1 MKRAMP
7 HFLLLALLLFC
18 AACGINSSRPG
29 DLKPVLPASMF
40 VEHEG
45 SFCDRSG
52 HDKFAV
58 GYYGT
63 QPLDTLIYLY
73 IVCHQK
79 DTVYRAEYPAAW
91 FLENATAGN
100 DSAQVAQVHAT
111 MRALAEGKL
120 MPPRDSFDL
129 TAAGDQPLFG
139 IDLHGHLQSVLYF
152 SAADRHV
159 HVLD

>member
-1 MKRAMP
+1 MKRILP
-7 HFLLLALLLFC
+7 HFLLLALLLCF
-18 AACGINSSRPG
+18 AACGINSSRPE

-45 SFCDRSG
+45 SFCDHSS

-63 QPLDTLIYLY
+63 HPLDTLVYLY

-79 DTVYRAEYPAAW
+79 DTIYRAEYPADW
-91 FLENATAGN
+91 FLENAATGN
-100 DSAQVAQVHAT
+100 DSAQVAQVHAK

-129 TAAGDQPLFG
+129 TAAGEQPLFG
-139 IDLHGHLQSVLYF
+139 IDLPGHLQTVLYY
-152 SAADRHV
+152 SAADHHV
-159 HVLD
+159 HTLE